1 MRMRTVFSP
10 AFWRVF
16 GAQTQSHVAKIKMAE
31 GGELCDYELQR
42 LERIKENRKML
53 EELFPDGTSMYM
65 PRPIKKRK
73 PIGPRRVSQQ
83 DSQGGSGS
91 GGSTPEEGNSPHK
104 KSSRY
109 SVRYIKACG
118 KSYASIK
125 LIFCMC

>member
-1 MRMRTVFSP
+1 MRMRTVVSP

-73 PIGPRRVSQQ
+73 PIALDEWASRTAKV
-83 DSQGGSGS
+83 DQG
-91 GGSTPEEGNSPHK
+91 
-104 KSSRY
+104 
-109 SVRYIKACG
+109 
-118 KSYASIK
+118 
-125 LIFCMC
+125 